1 MPTQIQVLSWKNIP
15 TQVKAADEAG
25 GEHSVPLDDR
35 FQQAV
40 DALAMDEGLAGT
52 DEYLDHWNWS
62 EPAGCEGAPQAA
74 AEALA
79 KELADGP
86 TFGHAMTKTMLWQE
100 WNSGLGEC
108 IEAEAQAQAICMQ
121 TKDF

>member
-1 MPTQIQVLSWKNIP
+1 MPTQIHVLSWKNIP
-15 TQVKAADEAG
+15 TQVKATDEAG
-25 GEHSVPLDDR
+25 GEHRVPLDER

-79 KELADGP
+79 KELDNAWPKAVPAMVAKAKAD
-86 TFGHAMTKTMLWQE
+86 AAL
-100 WNSGLGEC
+100 
-108 IEAEAQAQAICMQ
+108 
-121 TKDF
+121 